1 MSMFSV
7 RKPRGFHHNYIYY
20 DPRKEKLKEI
30 DERAK
35 RELGILPPKEFVP
48 EDIRGKF
55 VQATKHV
62 KRRKESGR
70 KPVSY
75 GVLIIA
81 IILLLLL
88 MRYLVSGSLLF

>member
-1 MSMFSV
+1 MGMFSV
-7 RKPRGFHHNYIYY
+7 RKPRGFQHNYIYY

-35 RELGILPPKEFVP
+35 RELGILPPKEFSP
-48 EDIRGKF
+48 EDIKGKF

-62 KRRKESGR
+62 KRRKENGKSA
-70 KPVSY
+70 SY

-81 IILLLLL
+81 IVVLSLL
-88 MRYLVSGSLLF
+88 MKYIATGYLF

>member
-1 MSMFSV
+1 MFSV
-7 RKPRGFHHNYIYY
+7 RKPRGFQHNYIYH

-35 RELGILPPKEFVP
+35 RELGILPPKEFAP
-48 EDIRGKF
+48 EDLRGKF

-62 KRRKESGR
+62 KRRKDSGK

-75 GVLIIA
+75 GILIAVIVV
-81 IILLLLL
+81 LLLL
-88 MRYLVSGSLLF
+88 MRWIVAG